1 GPARARPD
9 AALRRRVT
17 LVEQRPILLRGT
29 VRDNLGFGLRARG
42 MRRADVN
49 RVTEAVA
56 ARFGVTPLLERHRH
70 ELSEGEVQ
78 RVAVARDPSSAP
90 HRHLRKPRAPAV
102 VGAERVRRASDAAL
116 PAAAGRRTRHRGRGC
131 GARGDGDRGG
141 RPGPPARPGRTCG
154 VRIQGQRGAGVLGMP
169 ISYLTRIVEFT
180 ATHRIRRADWSVD
193 RNAAEFGK
201 AAVDHSHRYQCR
213 VTVKGALQP
222 EASGVTSLVALDALL
237 AEEVTRRLDGR
248 N

>member
-1 GPARARPD
+1 MIRRPPRSTLFPYTTLFRSRVTGTWDETRGREPGDGSRRGAVRRCAAARTPSSRALRGRGATCGGGPRPGAPARG
-9 AALRRRVT
+9 AAA
-17 LVEQRPILLRGT
+17 G
-29 VRDNLGFGLRARG
+29 RAREPG
-42 MRRADVN
+42 RSRRGAD
-49 RVTEAVA
+49 AV
-56 ARFGVTPLLERHRH
+56 
-70 ELSEGEVQ
+70 
-78 RVAVARDPSSAP
+78 
-90 HRHLRKPRAPAV
+90 PRPPGGAPA
-102 VGAERVRRASDAAL
+102 GAAPGL
-116 PAAAGRRTRHRGRGC
+116 PRLPPAPGCPPRAGRRTRHRGRGC
-131 GARGDGDRGG
+131 GARRDGDRGG

-222 EASGVTSLVALDALL
+222 EASGVTKI
-237 AEEVTRRLDGR
+237 GR
-248 N
+248 ASCRERV